1 MSYTIVDDISNVID
15 FINGNILSPLMMIL
29 ILGTGIFMS
38 FKLKFLQVTYFG
50 QSVNETLVPVFKSF
64 KKKTTKKHGAVSQFQ
79 AFSAAIAGT
88 VGTGNIVGVSTAIC
102 LGGPGAIFWM
112 WFSAFFGMITNF
124 CENVLGIYY
133 REKNEKGEYRGGAMY
148 YITHGLGLKWLAMMF
163 AAFCVLA
170 AIGYNMAQVNS
181 ISSTMLS
188 SFNIPLWITGLVI
201 AVIVGLVIV
210 GGIKRIS
217 KVASYIVPIM
227 ALAFMILGIIIIGRN
242 YNRIGY
248 SFGLIFKNAFSLQS
262 FGSGIMGY
270 GIMRGMRYG
279 VARGVFSNEAG
290 LGSSVMAHCA
300 SDVKE
305 PVKQGLWGIFEVFLD
320 TFIICTLMALVF
332 LSTGAYDNYISGN
345 IFMGAPMALWAFET
359 NLGIFGKLCFSVIL
373 PLFAFTTVLS
383 WSFYGEKGIEYLF
396 GKKAILP
403 YKICYVLLVMLGA
416 TQGIDLIWNLSDMF
430 NVLMAV
436 PNLLAII
443 LLSPKIKEIVDNYS
457 KRRKG
462 INVDPMLSYHFDEN
476 EALIK
481 ELREEE

>member
-1 MSYTIVDDISNVID
+1 MFYTIVDDISNVID

-64 KKKTTKKHGAVSQFQ
+64 KKKTKKKHGAVSQFQ

-248 SFGLIFKNAFSLQS
+248 SFGLILKKAFSLQS
-262 FGSGIMGY
+262 FGSGVMGY

-462 INVDPMLSYHFDEN
+462 INVDPMLSYHLDEN

>member
-50 QSVNETLVPVFKSF
+50 QSVNETLDPVFKSF
-64 KKKTTKKHGAVSQFQ
+64 KKKTKKKHGAVSQFQ

-262 FGSGIMGY
+262 FGSGVMGY

-462 INVDPMLSYHFDEN
+462 INVDPMLSYHLDEN

>member
-1 MSYTIVDDISNVID
+1 
-15 FINGNILSPLMMIL
+15 
-29 ILGTGIFMS
+29 
-38 FKLKFLQVTYFG
+38 
-50 QSVNETLVPVFKSF
+50 
-64 KKKTTKKHGAVSQFQ
+64 
-79 AFSAAIAGT
+79 
-88 VGTGNIVGVSTAIC
+88 
-102 LGGPGAIFWM
+102 
-112 WFSAFFGMITNF
+112 
-124 CENVLGIYY
+124 
-133 REKNEKGEYRGGAMY
+133 
-148 YITHGLGLKWLAMMF
+148 
-163 AAFCVLA
+163 
-170 AIGYNMAQVNS
+170 
-181 ISSTMLS
+181 
-188 SFNIPLWITGLVI
+188 
-201 AVIVGLVIV
+201 
-210 GGIKRIS
+210 
-217 KVASYIVPIM
+217 M

-262 FGSGIMGY
+262 FGSGVMGY

-462 INVDPMLSYHFDEN
+462 INVDPMLSYHLDEN